1 MLVVLIAT
9 EHTLVQYNLIKTR
22 LGTNFSELAA
32 QLRLHGAASLSL
44 LPSHQRLALLKEA
57 KEHTFCKGRSSIG
70 SGDKI
75 VCQGL
80 SYCDNLLKSGSLR
93 RLVRE
98 VQSYLE
104 QEFRATISY
113 PFQTPLR
120 LHEPMLQFYSS
131 GSIGITPHLD
141 QASYINLVVIIVL
154 GGGGQFY
161 TCADRKGKN
170 IRNIPAG
177 PGDMI
182 LLRCPG
188 FKGAQQ
194 RVFHGVSDITEARY
208 SLGIRQNSSLY
219 P

>member
-1 MLVVLIAT
+1 MQNDFI
-9 EHTLVQYNLIKTR
+9 ETR
-22 LGTNFSELAA
+22 LGTNFSDLAA
-32 QLRLHGAASLSL
+32 QLRVHGATSISL
-44 LPSHQRLALLKEA
+44 LTSHQRLALLKEA

-75 VCQGL
+75 VRQGL
-80 SYCDNLLKSGSLR
+80 SYCDNLLKRGSLK

-104 QEFRATISY
+104 QGFRATTSY

-141 QASYINLVVIIVL
+141 QASYINLVAIIIL
-154 GGGGQFY
+154 GGGGRFY
-161 TCADRKGKN
+161 TCADRTGQN

-188 FKGAQQ
+188 FIGTQQ
-194 RVFHGVSDITEARY
+194 RVFHGVSDISEARY